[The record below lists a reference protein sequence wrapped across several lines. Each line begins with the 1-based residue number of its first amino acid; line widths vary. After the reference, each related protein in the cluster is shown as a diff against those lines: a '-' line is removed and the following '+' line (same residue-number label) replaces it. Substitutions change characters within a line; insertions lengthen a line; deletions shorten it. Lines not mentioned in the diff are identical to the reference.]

1 MTSALEFEPG
11 EGLPDFSVT
20 ELCELFNRIFKEMLP
35 PTVWV
40 RGEVV
45 KLRDH
50 RNGHQYFDLVERDD
64 RGNPKGTLSCSLL
77 SWNRRG
83 VDALLKSRAD
93 LFAEGVEVRIGGRP
107 KIFAGT
113 GRLTFEM
120 TALDAEFT
128 AGVKALRRTE
138 LLRALETEGLLHANR
153 VFLLPALVTR
163 IALITSVGS
172 AAHEDFLAELRES
185 GWAFHISTR
194 DTAMQGRGA
203 AEQIA
208 VAIDSAS
215 RSSARPDA
223 IVIVRGGGS
232 TSDLSTFDDERVAR
246 AIATCQVP
254 VIVGIGHEVDT
265 SVADEVAFASFKTP
279 TAVAAFLVQAR
290 ERSASVFNEARSRL
304 GAAALRAIERPQL
317 RLERVEQMIRVAASG
332 MLERRT
338 RDLDGFGRLIALAD
352 PRRILEQGFAVIRDA
367 RGIVVTSIA
376 GVERGAGLKM
386 ELSDGHVAATVTE
399 VTAS

>member
-1 MTSALEFEPG
+1 MRTFWPSYASRDGRFISA
-11 EGLPDFSVT
+11 
-20 ELCELFNRIFKEMLP
+20 
-35 PTVWV
+35 
-40 RGEVV
+40 
-45 KLRDH
+45 
-50 RNGHQYFDLVERDD
+50 
-64 RGNPKGTLSCSLL
+64 
-77 SWNRRG
+77 
-83 VDALLKSRAD
+83 
-93 LFAEGVEVRIGGRP
+93 
-107 KIFAGT
+107 
-113 GRLTFEM
+113 
-120 TALDAEFT
+120 
-128 AGVKALRRTE
+128 
-138 LLRALETEGLLHANR
+138 
-153 VFLLPALVTR
+153 
-163 IALITSVGS
+163 
-172 AAHEDFLAELRES
+172 
-185 GWAFHISTR
+185 R